1 MTMQRLFVTLAAG
14 GAALSLTG
22 GVAAQ
27 ERFPVGSD
35 RVAVYNLAGTMRVEP
50 GSGSSV
56 VVEVTRGGSDAGRL
70 SVRRT
75 DSGGTGV
82 VAVVY
87 PDGDIVYPEM
97 GGGSRT
103 TLEVRSDGTFGG
115 DGAGRLLGRDR
126 ITIRGSGRGTRA
138 WANVRVLVPS
148 GRSVTVHHAVGRI
161 DVANVNG
168 DVQVKGYAAAITAS
182 GTRGKL
188 DLDTGSG
195 GITVT
200 NAEGEVTLDTGSGGV
215 RVNGIRGSGLDVDTG
230 SGGVTGSDLSV
241 GRLHVDVGSGGVR
254 LEAVDAR
261 DVEIDTGSGS
271 VVLRLRR
278 DAEEVKIDT
287 GSGGVTLGL
296 PQGFG
301 ADAEIDTGSGG
312 IRVDVPSTVRRSTR
326 SHFSGTIGDGSGR
339 LVIDTG
345 SGGVSV
351 VRN

>member
-1 MTMQRLFVTLAAG
+1 MQRLFVTLAAG
-14 GAALSLTG
+14 GAALSLAG

-35 RVAVYNLAGTMRVEP
+35 RVAVYNLAGHMRVEP
-50 GSGSSV
+50 GTGSSV

-97 GGGSRT
+97 GRGSRT
-103 TLEVRSDGTFGG
+103 TLSVRSDGTFGG
-115 DGAGRLLGRDR
+115 DGGLRVGGDR
-126 ITIRGSGRGTRA
+126 ITIRGSGSGTRA
-138 WANVRVLVPS
+138 WADVRVLVPA

-168 DVQVKGYAAAITAS
+168 DVQAKGYAAAIVAS

-215 RVNGIRGSGLDVDTG
+215 RVTGIRGSGLDVDTG
-230 SGGVTGSDLSV
+230 SGGVTGSDVSV

-278 DAEEVKIDT
+278 DAEDVKIDT

-301 ADAEIDTGSGG
+301 ADTEIDTGSGG

-326 SHFSGTIGDGSGR
+326 GHFSGTIGDGSGR

-345 SGGVSV
+345 SGGVTV

>member
-1 MTMQRLFVTLAAG
+1 MKLFGTLATVGAALTLAG
-14 GAALSLTG
+14 GA
-22 GVAAQ
+22 AAQ
-27 ERFPVGSD
+27 ERFTVGGS

-56 VVEVTRGGSDAGRL
+56 VVEVTRAGSDAGRL

-75 DSGGTGV
+75 DAGDVGT

-87 PDGDIVYPEM
+87 PDDDVIYPEL

-103 TLEVRSDGTFGG
+103 TLDVRSDGTFGG
-115 DGAGRLLGRDR
+115 DSGVRLGGGNR
-126 ITIRGSGRGTRA
+126 ITIRGSGSGTRA
-138 WANVRVLVPS
+138 WANVRVLVPA
-148 GRSVTVHHAVGRI
+148 GRTVTVHHAVGRI
-161 DVANVNG
+161 DVVNVNG
-168 DVQVKGYAAAITAS
+168 DVQVKGYAAHIEAS
-182 GTRGKL
+182 GTRGRL

-200 NAEGEVTLDTGSGGV
+200 NAEGEVSLDTGSGGV
-215 RVNGIRGSGLDVDTG
+215 RLTGIRGSGLDVDTG
-230 SGGVTGSDLSV
+230 SGGVTGNDLSV

-261 DVEIDTGSGS
+261 DVDIDTGSGS

-312 IRVDVPSTVRRSTR
+312 IRVDVPSTVRRSNR
-326 SHFSGTIGDGSGR
+326 SHFSGTFGDGSGR